1 MYKRLQYISQGNSI
15 EEQLQNIQQALEH
28 GCKWIQMRF
37 KKATSEDIE
46 TLAEAVKIICKEY
59 QATFIINDNVPLAQK
74 IDADGVHLGLKDM
87 KISNAREILGNH
99 KIIGGTANTLE
110 DIQKQIKEGADY
122 IGLGP
127 FRFTTTKDNL
137 SPILGLE
144 GYQNISK
151 ELRIQEISTPIYAIG
166 GIQLEDVFPII
177 QTGIYGIAVSGLIS
191 QSGNKTELITQLN
204 ETLYEPVHI

>member
-15 EEQLQNIQQALEH
+15 DEQLHNIRQALEN
-28 GCKWIQMRF
+28 GCNWIQMRF
-37 KKATSEDIE
+37 KNATSEDTF
-46 TLAEAVKIICKEY
+46 TLAEAVKILCAEFG
-59 QATFIINDNVPLAQK
+59 ATFIINDNIPLAQK

-87 KISNAREILGNH
+87 KISDARAILGPK

-110 DIQKQIKEGADY
+110 NVQKQIRLGADY

-144 GYQNISK
+144 GYKTIVA
-151 ELRIQEISTPIYAIG
+151 ELKLKGITTPIYAIG
-166 GIQLEDVFPII
+166 GIQLEDVAPII
-177 QTGIYGIAVSGLIS
+177 QTGIYGIAVSGLITES
-191 QSGNKTELITQLN
+191 DNKTELITKLN
-204 ETLYEPVHI
+204 ETLYEPVNI